1 MSSFPDD
8 RDLPLWLACRP
19 FLDVRAN
26 DAHTLISYNIARAL
40 LSLRPEADERIVLPA
55 ILFHDVGWKFVPE
68 DKLAGSIGPRPIY
81 PECVRQ
87 HEIEG
92 ARVAREAL
100 GAFGGYDVETIAAII
115 DGHDTRKTAL
125 SLNDALVKDADK
137 LWRFTALGVAS
148 FSALLD
154 QTHLQTVDMLNSFV
168 PKSLLTEEGRVMAA
182 GLGAQAEAHARLN
195 EVLGA
200 EAPLAKVT
208 RSSRGA
214 EKS

>member
-1 MSSFPDD
+1 MSAFP
-8 RDLPLWLACRP
+8 RDEDWPLWLACRP
-19 FLDVRAN
+19 YLDVRAN

-40 LSLRPEADERIVLPA
+40 LRLRPEADAAIVLPA

-68 DKLAGSIGPRPIY
+68 DKLAGSIGPKPIY

-100 GAFGGYDVETIAAII
+100 GALGDYDIETIAAII

-137 LWRFTALGVAS
+137 LWRFTAHGVAS
-148 FSALLD
+148 ISALLG
-154 QTHLQTVDMLNSFV
+154 QTPRATVDMLNSFV
-168 PKSLLTEEGRVMAA
+168 PQSLLTEEGQIMAA
-182 GLGAQAEAHARLN
+182 GLGAQAEAHARLE
-195 EVLGA
+195 EVLG
-200 EAPLAKVT
+200 
-208 RSSRGA
+208 
-214 EKS
+214 